1 MSLAPAASRDVSER
15 FEIGMLKRMRLLQ
28 WLLFRITGDF
38 SVYVQSFNFE
48 KSCPILWSL
57 TWLYIASL
65 IMTTKIINK
74 IIRYSE
80 AT

>member
-38 SVYVQSFNFE
+38 SVYVQPLSH
-48 KSCPILWSL
+48 SL
-57 TWLYIASL
+57 VTYLAIHSL
-65 IMTTKIINK
+65 PHYDNQDHKQNN
-74 IIRYSE
+74 
-80 AT
+80 